1 MIVQID
7 LPPGFGPYCFRIHG
21 KMYHQIGSL
30 YTEPGQKAQFG
41 QLYIL
46 DSSLALQERMENAAN
61 ESCM

>member
-1 MIVQID
+1 
-7 LPPGFGPYCFRIHG
+7 
-21 KMYHQIGSL
+21 MYHQIGSL